1 MTTEAVYSYLKLK
14 NRPYSAIDLAST
26 LDKEKHG
33 KAAVQKALD
42 KLVDNGKIFVKVS
55 SYLLY

>member
-1 MTTEAVYSYLKLK
+1 MTTEAVYNYLKKK

-33 KAAVQKALD
+33 KSAIQKSLD
-42 KLVDNGKIFVKVS
+42 KLVDKGKIFVKVS
-55 SYLLY
+55 KLFV